1 MCGRRQEAWTCV
13 SSLAEGRTMVVVMVD
28 FTNEVLQHL
37 TPLSSRE
44 ELEAAHA
51 FDVLES
57 YLVRWETRL
66 LQKLS
71 PGLQFYSA
79 EDVPQTPPKRPTRR
93 REQGVGIG
101 GDTAPK
107 PAAKK
112 RPTVG
117 HLADHL

>member
-1 MCGRRQEAWTCV
+1 MPSMSWSLTWSRR
-13 SSLAEGRTMVVVMVD
+13 
-28 FTNEVLQHL
+28 
-37 TPLSSRE
+37 
-44 ELEAAHA
+44 
-51 FDVLES
+51 
-57 YLVRWETRL
+57 ETSL

-117 HLADHL
+117 QLADHL